1 MSYRRILSTLLLFT
15 LLALPLI
22 AQQTTLQLEDGAALR
37 LDGDSNVRSWGADA
51 ETVTGTLTL
60 RHSGDLLPE
69 NLTPESFGSLEL
81 AVDVESLDSG
91 KRVLNNILYDY
102 LERNQNPAITCSL
115 RVVKTVE

>member
-60 RHSGDLLPE
+60 RNSGDLLLE
-69 NLTPESFGSLEL
+69 NLTPESFGSLVL
-81 AVDVESLDSG
+81 AVAVEIRVSGPRRLDYH
-91 KRVLNNILYDY
+91 LY
-102 LERNQNPAITCSL
+102 CSMA
-115 RVVKTVE
+115 RT

>member
-1 MSYRRILSTLLLFT
+1 MSYRRILSTLLLFI
-15 LLALPLI
+15 LLALPVI
-22 AQQTTLQLEDGAALR
+22 AQQTTLQLQDGAVLR

-81 AVDVESLDSG
+81 AVAVESLDSG
-91 KRVLNNILYDY
+91 TRGLNKICTIIWRVNSILQ
-102 LERNQNPAITCSL
+102 LHFPFG
-115 RVVKTVE
+115 K